1 MWRLCLYRGKGP
13 HSSPSGSRR
22 NGEWVRKK
30 CESIQYRVSR
40 NHPSALRSRL
50 SYLHQIPPPD
60 ARDTCV
66 TGLLRIRSRVSAQ
79 ARCAAAPGG
88 ALRSRSAFV
97 ALTRVPRNAPPRA
110 AAATA
115 PDRQIVTATHH
126 RDARGHFCARLC
138 AFFRVRL
145 SRVSLHAAMR
155 SRLLGRRQPG
165 ALTLSS
171 LPRVWFLCRSSH
183 AACQASRPAQI
194 RPSCR
199 GQRRGPSPGTR
210 GTSRRSSSAGS
221 RAPCNEAPWWP
232 SQCRRR
238 RCQ

>member
-1 MWRLCLYRGKGP
+1 MKEP
-13 HSSPSGSRR
+13 PA
-22 NGEWVRKK
+22 V
-30 CESIQYRVSR
+30 
-40 NHPSALRSRL
+40 RSRL
-50 SYLHQIPPPD
+50 SLPPPD

-66 TGLLRIRSRVSAQ
+66 TGLTCGSGRESA
-79 ARCAAAPGG
+79 ARKRGARAAAPGG

-97 ALTRVPRNAPPRA
+97 ALTRVPRNPRRGRYG
-110 AAATA
+110 

-145 SRVSLHAAMR
+145 SRVCLHAAMR

-199 GQRRGPSPGTR
+199 GQRRGP
-210 GTSRRSSSAGS
+210 
-221 RAPCNEAPWWP
+221 
-232 SQCRRR
+232 
-238 RCQ
+238 

>member
-1 MWRLCLYRGKGP
+1 MSLPKSQPRTNLYRGKGP

-30 CESIQYRVSR
+30 CESIQYRVSSFKR
-40 NHPSALRSRL
+40 VKAEANHPWNHRTLRSRL
-50 SYLHQIPPPD
+50 SLPPPRAGHLCVRAPAD
-60 ARDTCV
+60 PVASQRASAVRVRPRD
-66 TGLLRIRSRVSAQ
+66 
-79 ARCAAAPGG
+79 APGG

-145 SRVSLHAAMR
+145 SRVCLHAAMR

-199 GQRRGPSPGTR
+199 GQRRGP
-210 GTSRRSSSAGS
+210 
-221 RAPCNEAPWWP
+221 
-232 SQCRRR
+232 
-238 RCQ
+238 